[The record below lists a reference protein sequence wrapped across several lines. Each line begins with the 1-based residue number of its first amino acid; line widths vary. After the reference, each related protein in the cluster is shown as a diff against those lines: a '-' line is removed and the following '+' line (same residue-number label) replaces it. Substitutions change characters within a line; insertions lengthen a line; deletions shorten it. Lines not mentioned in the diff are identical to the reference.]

1 MYINQKNGTFK
12 DEIKKAT
19 NHVSLFS
26 MGADIADI
34 NNDGFEDIMVTEMLP
49 ENYKRAKVSM
59 PRMDVQGF
67 WAIVDSGFQKQYMHN
82 ALHLNHGNGFLL
94 IYLN

>member
-1 MYINQKNGTFK
+1 
-12 DEIKKAT
+12 
-19 NHVSLFS
+19 

-34 NNDGFEDIMVTEMLP
+34 NNDGFEDIMVMEMLP
-49 ENYKRAKVSM
+49 ENYKRSKVSM

-82 ALHLNHGNGFLL
+82 ALHLESWQWLF
-94 IYLN
+94 